1 MLISP
6 LFAALSAALIFA
18 DIAPPPTTADAA
30 EAIDAAPDADAP
42 EGADESA
49 GADDYSPEILELLA
63 GLDDESR
70 ALFLTLDET
79 TTRELFDRAQ
89 RGEQLSPAEL
99 KVTQALTA
107 AMLKAF
113 DRELNYKFGDVTL
126 SDGLATL
133 HLGEEFRYLGPSDAE
148 RVLTEA
154 WGNPPGN
161 VSLGMIVPADISPL
175 DPTKGWGVVI
185 TYSEEG
191 HVSDDDA
198 DEIDYDELL
207 EQLQEATEEANGGR
221 ISAGYEPMHL
231 VGWAEPPR
239 YVGDKHSL
247 YWAQQLAVDGA
258 PQHSLNYA
266 IRVLGRKGVL
276 EFNAVSG
283 IDQLAA
289 IKPEMEAIFARVE
302 FEEGNR
308 YIDFDPDID
317 EVAAYGLGG
326 LIAGKVALK
335 AGLWAGLL
343 KLLIA
348 GKKFILFIVIGGI
361 AGIKGLLGMRKDKDQ
376 NSDQSQDQNPDQSQ
390 DQP

>member
-1 MLISP
+1 MPIAP
-6 LFAALSAALIFA
+6 IFTALSLALTLASDDIIF
-18 DIAPPPTTADAA
+18 PPTTDDGAGALAAA
-30 EAIDAAPDADAP
+30 EGGEGDVDGPATPEEPSAAEDYAP
-42 EGADESA
+42 E
-49 GADDYSPEILELLA
+49 LRELLA

-70 ALFLTLDET
+70 ALFLSLDESA
-79 TTRELFDRAQ
+79 TRQLFDRAQ
-89 RGEQLSPAEL
+89 RGEALSPTERR
-99 KVTQALTA
+99 VVDALTG

-113 DRELNYKFGDVTL
+113 DGELNYQLGDVTL
-126 SDGLATL
+126 SGGLATL
-133 HLGEEFRYLGPSDAE
+133 HLGEEFRYLSPSDAE

-161 VSLGMIVPADISPL
+161 ENLGMIVPAATSPL
-175 DPTKGWGVVI
+175 DPLQGWGVVI

-207 EQLQEATEEANGGR
+207 EQLQAATEEANQDR
-221 ISAGYEPMHL
+221 VAAGYPPMHL

-239 YVGDKHSL
+239 YVGDAHSL
-247 YWAQQLAVDGA
+247 YWAQELAVDGA

-266 IRVLGRKGVL
+266 IRVLGRRGVL

-283 IDQLAA
+283 IDQLAT

-302 FEEGNR
+302 FEEGHR
-308 YIDFDPDID
+308 YVDFDPDLD

-343 KLLIA
+343 KLLVA

-361 AGIKGLLGMRKDKDQ
+361 AAIKGVLGMRKKRDEEG
-376 NSDQSQDQNPDQSQ
+376 
-390 DQP
+390 

>member
-6 LFAALSAALIFA
+6 LFATLSVALTFA
-18 DIAPPPTTADAA
+18 DVLPPTTADTA
-30 EAIDAAPDADAP
+30 EAIEAPAPDADAP
-42 EGADESA
+42 QAADTE
-49 GADDYSPEILELLA
+49 DYSPEILELLA

-70 ALFLTLDET
+70 ALFLTLDEAA
-79 TTRELFDRAQ
+79 TRELFDRSQ
-89 RGEQLSPAEL
+89 RGEQLSPPER
-99 KVTQALTA
+99 KVVDALTA

-113 DRELNYKFGDVTL
+113 DAELNYQFGDVTL
-126 SDGLATL
+126 SEGLATL
-133 HLGEEFRYLGPSDAE
+133 HLGEEFRYLNPSDAE

-161 VSLGMIVPADISPL
+161 VSLGMIVPADTSPL
-175 DPTKGWGVVI
+175 DPESGWGVII

-207 EQLQEATEEANGGR
+207 EQLQEATEEANAER
-221 ISAGYEPMHL
+221 SAGGYEPMHL

-247 YWAQQLAVDGA
+247 YWAQELAVDGA

-283 IDQLAA
+283 IDQLAT
-289 IKPEMEAIFARVE
+289 IKPEMEAIFAKVE

-361 AGIKGLLGMRKDKDQ
+361 AGIKGLLGMRKKE
-376 NSDQSQDQNPDQSQ
+376 S
-390 DQP
+390 